1 MIKRL
6 FQEPLVHFIL
16 LGTILF
22 LMVGYI
28 QNQTNSKAREIIVDN
43 ERVNLMILNY
53 KTQTGNL
60 PNKQQLDAMIDNY
73 IKEEISYREAKK
85 MGLDKDDEIIRRR
98 LSQKFDFLQTDLTEI
113 NTPSE
118 ENLKQFYTSNPS
130 MFKIEPT
137 VSFTHIYFSTN
148 NSNDSIAKQRAL
160 QLLKQLKNSDL
171 NHAPEMGDRFPLLYD
186 YTNQSLIDIQQN
198 FGDKPI
204 LKELF
209 KAPLNVWI
217 GPFQSGY
224 GWHLFYVSKI
234 NSETLIPFDLIKEE
248 VKKQY
253 LATEKAKQNK
263 KIYDSLEKKYN
274 INRAYLQTK

>member
-1 MIKRL
+1 
-6 FQEPLVHFIL
+6 
-16 LGTILF
+16 
-22 LMVGYI
+22 MVSYV
-28 QNQTNSKAREIIVDN
+28 QNQTNSQAREIIVDN
-43 ERVNLMILNY
+43 DRVNLMILNY
-53 KTQTGNL
+53 KSQTGNL
-60 PNKQQLDAMIDNY
+60 PNKQQLDAIIDNY

-113 NTPSE
+113 NKPSDDD
-118 ENLKQFYTSNPS
+118 LKQFYTSNPS
-130 MFKIEPT
+130 LFKNEPT
-137 VSFTHIYFSTN
+137 VSFTHIYFSIN
-148 NSNDSIAKQRAL
+148 NSNDSITKQRAL

-171 NHAPEMGDRFPLLYD
+171 KYAPEMGDRFPLLYD

-198 FGDKPI
+198 FGDKPM

-234 NSETLIPFDLIKEE
+234 NIETLIPFDLIKEE

-253 LATEKAKQNK
+253 LTAEKAKQNK
-263 KIYDSLEKKYN
+263 KIYDSLEEKYN
-274 INRAYLQTK
+274 INREYLQTK